1 MGWGRF
7 IAKLFIIS
15 LQPVAAVSTMHKMES
30 PEYSVEVGESQFFS
44 EDLCFRAIQQKMMNI
59 LAGE

>member
-1 MGWGRF
+1 
-7 IAKLFIIS
+7 
-15 LQPVAAVSTMHKMES
+15 MHKMES